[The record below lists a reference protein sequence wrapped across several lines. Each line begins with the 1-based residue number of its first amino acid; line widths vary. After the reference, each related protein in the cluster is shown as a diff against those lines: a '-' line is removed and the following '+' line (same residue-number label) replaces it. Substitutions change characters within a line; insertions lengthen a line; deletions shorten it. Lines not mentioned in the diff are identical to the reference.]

1 VISNGVGGT
10 EPIRTQGEGH
20 AKYAGFSDLRLSPR
34 HAWRLQALCRE
45 VDPEMFFPEAGRPA
59 ADGSEAKKIC
69 GACDVREACLN
80 WALEKRIDF
89 GIYGG
94 TTGDERRRM
103 RPRTRRRREVMV
115 TPQRNGKPHTAQ
127 CCECQTEFQTKNP
140 ARLYCSPLCSKR
152 AERRRKKEA
161 ES

>member
-1 VISNGVGGT
+1 MISNGVGGT
-10 EPIRTQGEGH
+10 EPIRTEGEGH
-20 AKYAGFSDLRLSPR
+20 AKYAGFSDLHISSK
-34 HAWRLQALCRE
+34 HAWRLKAHCRGE
-45 VDPEMFFPEAGRPA
+45 DPEIFFPEAGRPA
-59 ADGSEAKKIC
+59 ADGGEAKRIC

-103 RPRTRRRREVMV
+103 RPRTRRRPEVMV
-115 TPQRNGKPHTAQ
+115 TPERKEMFTLQ
-127 CCECQTEFQTKNP
+127 CHECHTEFRSNSP
-140 ARLYCSPLCSKR
+140 VRLYCSQLCKKR